1 MRFRQFS
8 TAGLLLFWLAI
19 LGCRDAKI
27 DGMSSGGNILSG
39 ELESWLVL
47 EFKDYPADAG
57 PRDVVVRFPS
67 EALSDTEEFDW
78 DFIADSDVIAGER
91 FGSGNRPNSAT
102 TAADGPPLGQPVK
115 VKFPLYAKREI
126 MSDNRAIWL
135 HAYLYWGGVRQDA
148 AKQDIRRLYSPAD
161 SKTPNPWTY

>member
-1 MRFRQFS
+1 MHFKRFS

-19 LGCRDAKI
+19 LGCGDAKI
-27 DGMSSGGNILSG
+27 DKMSSGGNILSG

-47 EFKDYPADAG
+47 EFKDYPADG
-57 PRDVVVRFPS
+57 DPRDVVVRFHS
-67 EALSDTEEFDW
+67 EALTDTEEFDW
-78 DFIADSDVIAGER
+78 DYIADRDVIAGER

-102 TAADGPPLGQPVK
+102 SAADRPPLGQPVK
-115 VKFPLYAKREI
+115 VKFPLYAKREV
-126 MSDNRAIWL
+126 MADNGAIWL
-135 HAYLYWGGVRQDA
+135 HAYLYWGGVRQDT